1 MEEAETEVHSIV
13 DVKISYNDGHQ
24 RIIVTDSGAEIV
36 LDDEETIYQLKKLI
50 SVKDGIPF
58 DVVKIIFNGVAL
70 EDDVTIFQLEQ
81 LTF

>member
-1 MEEAETEVHSIV
+1 M
-13 DVKISYNDGHQ
+13 
-24 RIIVTDSGAEIV
+24 TDSGAEIV
-36 LDDEETIYQLKKLI
+36 LDDEETINQLKKLI